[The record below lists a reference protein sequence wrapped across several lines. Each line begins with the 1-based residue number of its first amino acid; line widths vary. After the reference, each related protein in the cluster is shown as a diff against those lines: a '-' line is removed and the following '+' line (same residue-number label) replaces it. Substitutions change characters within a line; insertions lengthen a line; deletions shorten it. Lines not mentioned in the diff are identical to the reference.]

1 MVWATLL
8 PGVIPRSGDC
18 GLSFTGV
25 LGLALTRRDTL
36 FALVLELLRDIKLDQ
51 NPNAKCVMVGGM
63 NPWTVARLASG
74 TTRNLP

>member
-1 MVWATLL
+1 MVCSSMLPWAIL
-8 PGVIPRSGDC
+8 RSGDF
-18 GLSFTGV
+18 GFSGV

-36 FALVLELLRDIKLDQ
+36 FALVLELLRYIKLDQ